1 MHDFRIYTI
10 HTRDHLEKII
20 DTLSKVSDETGN
32 CCIVMECIRRRH
44 TKCTTV
50 SVIPTL
56 FANSTLGMNYAEYR
70 SRCLSEKDS
79 TYEIYFD
86 GKLEFSRNNLFGDA
100 EDSCYA

>member
-10 HTRDHLEKII
+10 HNRDRLEELI
-20 DTLSKVSDETGN
+20 DILSKIAYETGN

-44 TKCTTV
+44 TKYTTV

-79 TYEIYFD
+79 TYEIYFE
-86 GKLEFSRNNLFGDA
+86 GKLEFSRHNLFR
-100 EDSCYA
+100 ETEE